1 MSRPTE
7 PEKKQALLEQCLAAA
22 IEAGVLDSSINTIAK
37 RVGTSARMLIYHFGS
52 KQELEQQLIGL
63 LEIRLREK
71 LWSFQETSLEGGDC
85 LAEPLLE
92 MWSHLTSPDMC
103 GLLKLTMELNQRA
116 IQGDAET
123 QRFIEQ
129 ESRMWIDS
137 LFQFTKNKTMALSL
151 FHLFQ
156 GAILD
161 FLTTGNAQRGQQ
173 TIEAFTKTL
182 REL

>member
-7 PEKKQALLEQCLAAA
+7 PQKKQELLEQCLAAA
-22 IEAGVLDSSINTIAK
+22 IEAGALDSSINTIAK
-37 RVGTSARMLIYHFGS
+37 RVGTSARMLVYHFGS
-52 KQELEQQLIGL
+52 KQELERQLIGL
-63 LEIRLREK
+63 LEIRLCEK
-71 LWSFQETSLEGGDC
+71 LWSFQSASLEGADC
-85 LAEPLLE
+85 PAEPLLE
-92 MWSHLTSPDMC
+92 MWRHLTSSAMY

-116 IQGDAET
+116 IQGDSET

-129 ESRMWIDS
+129 ESQMWIDS
-137 LFQFTKNKTMALSL
+137 LFNLTSDETTALSL

-173 TIEAFTKTL
+173 TIKAFTETL
-182 REL
+182 R